1 VDANLAGDVDKRKVL
16 LDLCILWVI
25 QLCVGFKV
33 AIRQAEYIDLI

>member
-33 AIRQAEYIDLI
+33 AKNYCFFHKTS